1 MNFKKLEVSELTLVA
16 SFRYALGRE
25 TYIVPEVVENILKNW
40 ILLSSKFK
48 TKIKEEIQEAIKN
61 NSAGSNIDIEQWN
74 MILEKDKRR

>member
-1 MNFKKLEVSELTLVA
+1 M
-16 SFRYALGRE
+16 GRE